1 MNLIIPCAGESSR
14 FPGTR
19 PKWMLTQPDGKLM
32 VVSSLAGLDLESV
45 NNIHVIVLRKHL
57 EEYKCEQGIRDAFHD
72 AGFGNKLNLI
82 ILEKSTSSQPETI
95 AKGIELAN
103 IAGPIFIKDCDGY
116 FCAEVKPL
124 NEVCVYDLSNMNL
137 VHAANKSYIICDEHN
152 LVSNIAEKNII
163 SSTFCVGG
171 YAFESAKL
179 FLSYFRKMKHLPNL
193 YVSHLIYQMMLDNH
207 TFRTQNVTDYV
218 DWGTLSEWT
227 LYKQE
232 YATLFIDIDGVLV
245 ENSGQYFSPK
255 WGETNVIAEN
265 AKTLNELFKSGKVQ
279 IILTTARKSSFKKQ
293 TEKQLE
299 KAGIKYHQIIYDLLH
314 CKRILVN
321 DYSKTN
327 PYKSCDAINL
337 KRDSAELGEMLR
349 DCIKSY
355 RK

>member
-14 FPGTR
+14 FPDTR

-32 VVSSLAGLDLESV
+32 VVSSLGGLQL
-45 NNIHVIVLRKHL
+45 NNVENIYVVVLRKHL
-57 EEYKCEQGIRDAFHD
+57 EQYQCEDGIKEAFAD
-72 AGFGNKLNLI
+72 AGFGEKLNLV
-82 ILEKSTSSQPETI
+82 ILDEVTESQPETI
-95 AKGIELAN
+95 AKAIEIAN
-103 IAGPIFIKDCDGY
+103 VSGSIFIKDCDGC
-116 FCAEVKPL
+116 FRAEVKPV
-124 NEVCVYDLSNMNL
+124 NEVCVYDLSKMNL
-137 VHAANKSYIICDEHN
+137 VHAANKSYVICDEHG

-171 YAFESAKL
+171 YAFEDAKV
-179 FLSYFRKMKHLPNL
+179 FLNYFNKMKHLPNL

-207 TFRTQNVTDYV
+207 TFGVQGVDEYV

-245 ENSGQYFSPK
+245 ENSGQYFSPR
-255 WGETNVIAEN
+255 WGETSAITENVKAIN
-265 AKTLNELFKSGKVQ
+265 SMFDSGKTQV
-279 IILTTARKSSFKKQ
+279 ILTTARKDSFKKQ

-299 KAGIKYHQIIYDLLH
+299 NAGVKYHQIIYGLLH
-314 CKRILVN
+314 CKRIIVN

-337 KRDSAELGEMLR
+337 KRNSAELGEMLR
-349 DCIKSY
+349 DCVKSY
-355 RK
+355 K